1 MKKSN
6 LYFGKR
12 NFIPGF
18 LLLVLFSITLTLLSS
33 CSKED
38 DIPPMSS
45 YVPPEIDTTGACVFL
60 TVLPKLSAEEAIEF
74 ECEGPEYIVFG
85 ELSGTNV
92 IEYTDNPVTDGIN
105 PSDRVVSVTQ
115 TPELEPWTGF
125 FFDLSEKVDF
135 SSNQGV
141 IIKVYSPAA
150 GQLINLKMED
160 SADPAIAKEVSV
172 ETTVAN
178 EWEELCF
185 PFASGDSDKFD
196 RFVLFFNFLGD
207 KDAVTVHY
215 FDDII
220 LGDECEVVIVEPA
233 DEPDMAAPVP
243 TLPDAEVISVFSDNY
258 TNIAGTDLNPDWGQA
273 TVTTEVDIAGNNTL
287 KYENLNYQG
296 IVLGNAIDVSE
307 MDFLHIDFWTGNA
320 TAFNGFLISSGPAE
334 TAHAFEITTEQWVS
348 VDIPLSEFSSVVN
361 LMDVIQMK
369 FDGDG
374 TIYIDNIYFRKAAA
388 QPTMAAPSP
397 TASEGNVIS
406 IFSDAYTNIAD
417 TDFNPDWGQ
426 ATVTTQ
432 VDIGGNNTLLYE
444 DLNYQ
449 GTMFAASVDVS
460 EMDFLH
466 VDYWTANSNG
476 FNGFLI
482 SPGPAETAHAFAVT
496 TGEWVSVNI
505 PLSEFSS
512 VVDLTDLIQMKF
524 DGDGTIY
531 LDNIYFFQEQATA
544 PSSGAPDPTVAA
556 ADVIS
561 IFSDIYMNVA
571 DTDFNP
577 DWGQATV
584 TSQIDIAGNNTL
596 VYEALNYQGTM
607 FSSAIDVSGKSFLH
621 VDYWTADSNGFNGF
635 LISPGPAEIAHAFA
649 VTTGEWISV
658 DIPLSEFSSAV
669 DLTDVI
675 QMKFDGDG
683 TIYLDN
689 IYFY

>member
-6 LYFGKR
+6 LYFRKQ
-12 NFIPGF
+12 NFIPTF

-38 DIPPMSS
+38 DLPPSSAYIPPE
-45 YVPPEIDTTGACVFL
+45 PDTTGACIFL
-60 TVLPKLSAEEAIEF
+60 TVMPELNAEEAISF
-74 ECEGPEYIVFG
+74 ECEGPEYLVFG

-92 IEYTDNPVTDGIN
+92 IEYADNPDTGGIN
-105 PSDRVVSVTQ
+105 PSDRVVKVTQ

-125 FFDLSEKVDF
+125 FFDLSGKVDF
-135 SSNQGV
+135 SSNNGV

-150 GQLINLKMED
+150 GQVVNLKMED
-160 SADPAIAKEVSV
+160 SADGSIAKEVSV

-207 KDAVTVHY
+207 KDVVTVHY

-220 LGDECEVVIVEPA
+220 LGDECEVVVIEPSG
-233 DEPDMAAPVP
+233 EPEVAAPVP
-243 TLPDAEVISVFSDNY
+243 TLPDAVVISVFSDNY

-273 TVTTEVDIAGNNTL
+273 TVVTEVAIEGNNTL

-296 IVLGNAIDVSE
+296 IVLGSAIDVSE
-307 MDFLHIDFWTGNA
+307 MDFLHVDFWTSNS

-334 TAHAFEITTEQWVS
+334 TAHNFEIATGQWVS
-348 VDIPLSEFSSVVN
+348 VDISLSEFSSVVN

-374 TIYIDNIYFRKAAA
+374 TVYLDNIYFRKAAE
-388 QPTMAAPSP
+388 QPTVAAPSP
-397 TASEGNVIS
+397 TASEGNVLS
-406 IFSDAYTNIAD
+406 VFSDAYTNIAD

-432 VDIGGNNTLLYE
+432 VDVGGNNTLLYE

-449 GTMFAASVDVS
+449 GTMFAAPINVS

-466 VDYWTANSNG
+466 VDYWTANSTG

-482 SPGPAETAHAFAVT
+482 SSGPAETAHAFAVT
-496 TGEWVSVNI
+496 TGEWVSVDI

-512 VVDLTDLIQMKF
+512 VVDLMDVIQMKF

-531 LDNIYFFQEQATA
+531 LDNIYFFQEQATE
-544 PSSGAPDPTVAA
+544 PTTGAPEPTVAE

-561 IFSDIYMNVA
+561 IFSDTYTNVA

-584 TSQIDIAGNNTL
+584 TSQVDIAGNNTL
-596 VYEALNYQGTM
+596 LYENLNYQGTM
-607 FSSAIDVSGKSFLH
+607 LASAIDVSGKSFLH

-635 LISPGPAEIAHAFA
+635 LISPGPVETAHAFA
-649 VTTGEWISV
+649 VTTGQWMSV
-658 DIPLSEFSSAV
+658 DIPLSEFASVVNLAEV
-669 DLTDVI
+669 F
-675 QMKFDGDG
+675 QFKFDGDG